1 MNIKKLFLSITAI
14 LVLVFAVAFTT
25 YKLAPESSVT
35 TPEIKK
41 TGSYERP
48 VKEGNCYR
56 QKDSAGNSIL
66 VCG

>member
-1 MNIKKLFLSITAI
+1 MKLIINVVVA
-14 LVLVFAVAFTT
+14 LVLGVILYMIFFGNS
-25 YKLAPESSVT
+25 PSSVT